1 MHPRNKVLETSTS
14 SGTGNITVAG
24 AVGGHRA
31 IGSVLSVG
39 DEEDFAIWE
48 VDANGNA
55 NGAFEIVRCTYSSA
69 NTLTRSATPYD
80 SSNGGATVNFGAGT
94 KWVALTTAAEN
105 IFTGG
110 RGLAFA
116 NGFALT

>member
-1 MHPRNKVLETSTS
+1 MYPRNRVLETTTST
-14 SGTGNITVAG
+14 GTGNITVSG
-24 AVGGHRA
+24 AVTGFRA

-39 DEEDFAIWE
+39 QDEDFAIWA

-55 NGAFEIVRCTYSSA
+55 TGDFEIVRCTYSSA

-80 SSNGGATVNFGAGT
+80 SSNAGAAVNFSAGT